1 MSAPVPPPTDDDKR
15 SALKRWQDAMFGAAS
30 KSWSSQFNAEAK
42 HLAEQ
47 TRSPKP
53 DQPQVRK

>member
-15 SALKRWQDAMFGAAS
+15 SALKRWQDAMFKTTD
-30 KSWSSQFNAEAK
+30 KSWANQFNAETK

-47 TRSPKP
+47 SRSPKQHKEP
-53 DQPQVRK
+53 R

>member
-15 SALKRWQDAMFGAAS
+15 SALKRWQDAMFGTTD
-30 KSWSSQFNAEAK
+30 KSWANQFNAESKFLRDQA
-42 HLAEQ
+42 Q
-47 TRSPKP
+47 PT

>member
-1 MSAPVPPPTDDDKR
+1 MTAPVQPPTDDDKR
-15 SALKRWQDAMFGAAS
+15 SALERWRAAMFKTTD
-30 KSWSSQFNAEAK
+30 KSWANQFNAETK

-53 DQPQVRK
+53 DQQKETR